1 MADRKVRVN
10 DLRDSDFNIS
20 LNGAARRT
28 DGGHFMASEQW
39 QLVIQVRILRELEKL
54 NALLAC
60 PNFTG
65 IPQSLRD
72 IKRHTGRLPTIARPR
87 KRKAKTA

>member
-10 DLRDSDFNIS
+10 DLHNSDFNIS
-20 LNGAARRT
+20 LKGAARRP
-28 DGGHFMASEQW
+28 DGGHFMGTEQW
-39 QLVIQVRILRELEKL
+39 QLVLQVRILRELEKL

-65 IPQSLRD
+65 MPQTLRD
-72 IKRHTGRLPTIARPR
+72 IKRHTGRLPAIARPR
-87 KRKAKTA
+87 KRNAKTA